1 MVIQTIQVNHEINAS
16 EGEREY
22 YKIYYLL
29 KSRNPHL
36 VIDVKVYSCEEKM
49 EVDTGAS
56 ASIINMGMHH
66 EMRCKLY
73 KLMPINSQLKT
84 YSGHVIKPIGKLDG
98 ELVDDNQSLNVSF
111 IFADTKRP
119 NLLGRDILR
128 LLRLDWL
135 KLFDINNV
143 REIVTNTEKLK

>member
-1 MVIQTIQVNHEINAS
+1 MKLIQV
-16 EGEREY
+16 RVKEY

-29 KSRNPHL
+29 KLRNPHL

-66 EMRCKLY
+66 EMRYKLY

-84 YSGHVIKPIGKLDG
+84 SGKLLGPIGKLDG
-98 ELVDDNQSLNVSF
+98 ELVDNNQSLNVSF

-128 LLRLDWL
+128 LLRLDWS

-143 REIVTNTEKLK
+143 REIVTNAEKLK